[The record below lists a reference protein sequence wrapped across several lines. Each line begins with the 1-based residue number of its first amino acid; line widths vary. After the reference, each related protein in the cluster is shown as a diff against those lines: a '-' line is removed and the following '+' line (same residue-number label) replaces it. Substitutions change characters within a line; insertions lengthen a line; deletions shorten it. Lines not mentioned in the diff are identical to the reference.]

1 LSWADRTG
9 RVLVVLACV
18 AGVAACGNGSASVA
32 AGDAPAPTAAPADAT
47 TRGLAEVEFA
57 RLCTVSGANFA
68 DEADFTV
75 DLDDRLTAA
84 GFTHEQWKRW
94 HDALADSPDLVAQY
108 AEVSRAGCPAG

>member
-9 RVLVVLACV
+9 RVLLALACA
-18 AGVAACGNGSASVA
+18 AGLAACGGGSGTETAEE
-32 AGDAPAPTAAPADAT
+32 APASTAAPADAT
-47 TRGLAEVEFA
+47 TRGLAEIEFA
-57 RLCTVSGANFA
+57 RMCTVSGANFA

-84 GFTHEQWKRW
+84 GFTHEQWKQW

-108 AEVSRAGCPAG
+108 AEVSAAGCPAG

>member
-1 LSWADRTG
+1 LSWADRSG

-18 AGVAACGNGSASVA
+18 VGVAACGTETETA
-32 AGDAPAPTAAPADAT
+32 DRAPASTATPADPT
-47 TRGLAEVEFA
+47 TRGLAEIEFA

-68 DEADFTV
+68 DEAAFTV
-75 DLDDRLTAA
+75 DLDDRLSAA

-108 AEVSRAGCPAG
+108 TEVSAAGCPAS